1 MTLFQAILIGFVAFG
16 GLLVTESGCGL
27 MLNRPIVLGADRGV
41 YSR

>member
-16 GLLVTESGCGL
+16 GLLITESGCGL
-27 MLNRPIVLGADRGV
+27 SVKPADCLGADRGV